1 MKINDAIISFLR
13 DFGVKYVY
21 GVSGA
26 NIEHIHDSIH
36 RLGQGKLMTVMS
48 KSESGAAFMA
58 DAHARVHHTLGVC
71 CATSGGGMLNL
82 LVGVAESY
90 MESVPVLA
98 LVGQAPLSLEGK
110 GAFQDSSGL
119 ERSVHGEQLWGSV
132 AKHMVKIKKA
142 EEFWPEFLGSLRM
155 AFSGR
160 PGPVVIL
167 LPRDVYDLEVT
178 EPKPEWLE
186 ELLKDIQPKPSDAT
200 QVNLLRQALE
210 TAKKPVMIIGQGVR
224 NSLKTDAIVQF
235 ALETGIPV
243 ATTMSSLGAYPN
255 QEDNYLGMIGMAGH
269 PSVHQYILKEADLI
283 LVVGSG
289 LSILN
294 RGPLGSVLDAP
305 KTFFV
310 NIDGCA
316 VRHSFPK
323 AQLIEADA
331 GDFFEK
337 LFKQRSGLS
346 WSMPKNYKRQ
356 VYKPVLAKSPS
367 PQGGEGSGARSSSL
381 LQSEAILA
389 LQEYLPS
396 HGHLVFDAG
405 NCAAAAMHYTQV
417 PVHTSSTIALGM
429 GGMGYSI
436 GAAIGAQLGSDKGAR
451 TVVFVGDGAFLMA
464 GLEIHTAVALNLPIL
479 YVVFNNNQHGMC
491 TTRQNLYFEGRLEC
505 VSYPSV
511 DIAQIAKGFGDD
523 KHIWVGQA
531 SNLSELKACLKD
543 YQEHINLTGVLD
555 LRISQ
560 EEVPP
565 FTAFLQPDA
574 EVIDS

>member
-26 NIEHIHDSIH
+26 NIEHIHDAIH
-36 RLGQGKLMTVMS
+36 RLGRGKLVSVLS

-98 LVGQAPLSLEGK
+98 LVGQAPMSLEGK

-119 ERSVHGEQLWGSV
+119 ERTVQGEHLWESV
-132 AKHMVKIKKA
+132 AKHMAKIRTA

-167 LPRDVYDLEVT
+167 LPRDIYDLEVD
-178 EPKPEWLE
+178 EPNPIWIEQ
-186 ELLKDIQPKPSDAT
+186 LLKEIRVKPSELS
-200 QVNLLRQALE
+200 QVEMLRQALGE
-210 TAKKPVMIIGQGVR
+210 AKKPVLIMGQGVR
-224 NSLKTDAIVQF
+224 NSLKIDAIVQF
-235 ALETGIPV
+235 ALETGMPV
-243 ATTMSSLGAYPN
+243 ATTMSSVGEYPN
-255 QEDNYLGMIGMAGH
+255 HLGNYLGMIGMAGH
-269 PSVHQYILKEADLI
+269 PSVHKYIAEEADLI
-283 LVVGSG
+283 FIVGTG

-294 RGPLGSVLDAP
+294 RGPLGSVLDSP
-305 KTFFV
+305 KSYFV
-310 NIDGCA
+310 NIEA
-316 VRHSFPK
+316 SSIRHSFPK
-323 AQLIEADA
+323 AQVIEADA
-331 GDFFEK
+331 GDFFEN
-337 LFKQRSGLS
+337 LFKQRVGLS
-346 WSMPKNYKRQ
+346 WSMPENYKRQ
-356 VYKPVLAKSPS
+356 VYKPVLARTQDKKNWA
-367 PQGGEGSGARSSSL
+367 GTL
-381 LQSEAILA
+381 LQSEAIFA

-396 HGHLVFDAG
+396 YGHLVFDAG
-405 NCAAAAMHYTQV
+405 NCAAAAMHYSKV
-417 PVHTSSTIALGM
+417 PIRTSSTIALGM

-436 GAAIGAQLGSDKGAR
+436 GGAIGAQLGSDEHAR

-464 GLEIHTAVALNLPIL
+464 GLEIHTAVALKLPVL

-511 DIAQIAKGFGDD
+511 DIAQIARGFGDN
-523 KHIWVGQA
+523 KSLWVAQA
-531 SNLSELKACLKD
+531 SSLDELKVCLQD
-543 YQEHINLTGVLD
+543 YREHMNLPGVLD

-565 FTAFLQPDA
+565 FTAFLPPDA
-574 EVIDS
+574 EVIDV